1 MEQLVINK
9 MIIAEIRQY
18 YDDKLLAHGA
28 SYKGVDWNSKKSQI
42 LRYEILSKVIN
53 NKSFFSILDYGC
65 GYGAII
71 DYLNNNYDNY
81 SFSGYDISSEMINK
95 AQKVFKGSNICW
107 LTEINKNMK
116 FNYVLSSGL
125 FNVKLNYDND
135 KWYKYI
141 LKTLD
146 KINEHSIDGFSFNML
161 TNKCDSEYKRNDLY
175 YADQEQIQLFCERNY
190 SENIMVLDN
199 YGLYEFTIL
208 VKK

>member
-18 YDDKLLAHGA
+18 YDDKLLLHGA

-53 NKSFFSILDYGC
+53 NESFFSILDYGC

-71 DYLNNNYDNY
+71 DYLNNNYDNF
-81 SFSGYDISSEMINK
+81 SFSGYDISPEMINK
-95 AQKVFKGSNICW
+95 ARKVFKGSNIRW
-107 LTEINKNMK
+107 FTEINKNMK

-125 FNVKLNYDND
+125 FNVKLNYDYD

-146 KINEHSIDGFSFNML
+146 NINEHSIDGFSFNML

-175 YADQEQIQLFCERNY
+175 YADQEQIQSFCERNY